1 VDSATLIELARRAL
15 WLAVTLAAP
24 IVLLSLGVGLVVGLV
39 QAATQIQE
47 FTLSFVP
54 KILAV
59 LLGLLLLAPWMGEQ
73 LAAFAR
79 GVLTGMW

>member
-1 VDSATLIELARRAL
+1 MEAFSLLELSRKAL
-15 WLAVTLAAP
+15 WLVV
-24 IVLLSLGVGLVVGLV
+24 VLSSPVVLVAMGVGLLVGIF

-59 LLGLLLLAPWMGEQ
+59 LLVVGWLAPWMGQ
-73 LAAFAR
+73 HLIGFAR
-79 GVLTGMW
+79 LALSWGW

>member
-1 VDSATLIELARRAL
+1 VELNRLAELAQQSL
-15 WLAVTLAAP
+15 WLVVVLSAP
-24 IVLLSLGVGLVVGLV
+24 VVLVSLGVGLLVGLL

-59 LLGLLLLAPWMGEQ
+59 LLALGLMAPWMGRV
-73 LAAFAR
+73 LMNFAR
-79 GVLTGMW
+79 AALAGGP